1 MTPEQHN
8 KYLAISH
15 FAYGGIFLLMMIA
28 FMVFFAV
35 IMSSIPDGPRG
46 QGGPPPPL
54 FFVFMMGFMFIFYGL
69 MIVPSFVAGY
79 ALLKK
84 KSWAKIASIIG
95 GVVAGMNF
103 PLGTAVCVY
112 TLWFLFS
119 EPGKSLYDRPAA
131 SALPPAPPT
140 WARQGLAEQPRDN
153 QFRPPDWR

>member
-15 FAYGGIFLLMMIA
+15 FAYGGFFLLMMIA
-28 FMVFFAV
+28 GMVLFGLMLTSFPGA
-35 IMSSIPDGPRG
+35 GPNAR
-46 QGGPPPPL
+46 GGPP
-54 FFVFMMGFMFIFYGL
+54 FVFVVFVMTFMLVIYGL

-79 ALLKK
+79 ALLKR

-95 GVVAGMNF
+95 GVVAAMNF

-131 SALPPAPPT
+131 NALPPPPPT
-140 WARQGLAEQPRDN
+140 WAREAVGWRDS
-153 QFRPPDWR
+153 QYQPPDWR